1 MSRWQGRASPIWSGQ
16 ETDMGVTSRGDGVP
30 VQTPGSD
37 LNLEETGELE
47 TLTFLKPV
55 LYNMASLVYLKKI
68 LTI

>member
-1 MSRWQGRASPIWSGQ
+1 MQAPSEADKKQ
-16 ETDMGVTSRGDGVP
+16 MGVTSHGDSIP
-30 VQTPGSD
+30 VQTPVSD
-37 LNLEETGELE
+37 LNLDETGELE

>member
-1 MSRWQGRASPIWSGQ
+1 
-16 ETDMGVTSRGDGVP
+16 MGVTSHGDSVP

-55 LYNMASLVYLKKI
+55 LYNMASLVHLKKI